1 MEIKR
6 GRMVHLGYSKY
17 WRSDEIVGL
26 LPIEE
31 ERGPGRRTSVYV
43 STREEPVVA
52 SRTEEAILDDL
63 LREQGL
69 ADVEELR
76 ATIEDLR
83 AALAG
88 LSPVLRRMLRNEE
101 DFDVADWLDRLAAV
115 TAPSAD
121 DEGDDG
127 QEELFPDG

>member
-1 MEIKR
+1 MEIQR

-31 ERGPGRRTSVYV
+31 ERGPGRRTRVYV

-76 ATIEDLR
+76 ATVEDLR

-101 DFDVADWLDRLAAV
+101 DFDVAAWMDRLAAV

-121 DEGDDG
+121 DEDDG

>member
-31 ERGPGRRTSVYV
+31 ERGPGRRTRVYV

-76 ATIEDLR
+76 ATVEDLR
-83 AALAG
+83 AALAD
-88 LSPVLRRMLRNEE
+88 LSPVLRRMLRNEQ
-101 DFDVADWLDRLAAV
+101 DFDVAEWLDRLASA
-115 TAPSAD
+115 TAPATG
-121 DEGDDG
+121 EGEDDG

>member
-1 MEIKR
+1 MEIQR

-31 ERGPGRRTSVYV
+31 ERGPGRRTRVYV

-76 ATIEDLR
+76 ATVEDLR

-101 DFDVADWLDRLAAV
+101 DFDVAAWMDRLAAV
-115 TAPSAD
+115 TAPSAE
-121 DEGDDG
+121 DEDDG